1 MNKYLMSIYP
11 DTTLSPEDTAK
22 NKINKPLLIWSF
34 HSRVRRR
41 LSSFNKEKTV
51 GAECSAENY
60 PNVIM

>member
-1 MNKYLMSIYP
+1 MNKYVMSVYP

-34 HSRVRRR
+34 HSRVRR

-51 GAECSAENY
+51 GAKCSAENY
-60 PNVIM
+60 PNVMM